1 MRLIAP
7 IAIVSLVLLSAC
19 QQDRTPP
26 ATTAAPSAEA
36 TPAAAPTETGQSVM
50 DYTCEGGHGVAIIDK
65 GEVAR
70 VTLSDGSTID
80 LPRDA
85 DQTPPSYAGEALAF
99 AVTSTGG
106 MLDQDEVANF
116 PCKAAF

>member
-7 IAIVSLVLLSAC
+7 IAVVSLMLLSAC

-26 ATTAAPSAEA
+26 GTPDAAPSAE
-36 TPAAAPTETGQSVM
+36 TTQAAPKATAQSVM
-50 DYTCEGGHGVAIIDK
+50 DYTCEGDHAVAIIEK

-70 VTLSDGSTID
+70 VSLADGSTID
-80 LPRDA
+80 LPRNP

-106 MLDQDEVANF
+106 TLDQDEAGSF

>member
-7 IAIVSLVLLSAC
+7 IAIVSLMLLSAC

-26 ATTAAPSAEA
+26 ATTAPPSAEA
-36 TPAAAPTETGQSVM
+36 TQAAPTETAQSVM
-50 DYTCEGGHGVAIIDK
+50 DYTCEGGHSVAIIDK

-70 VTLSDGSTID
+70 VLLADGSTSD
-80 LPRDA
+80 LPRNA
-85 DQTPPSYAGEALAF
+85 DETPPSYAGEALAF

-106 MLDQDEVANF
+106 MLDQDEVGNF